1 MGMCLTLQLELL
13 GAEVRVF
20 DPTGL
25 PMKDDTS
32 EKHEKVVEL
41 RSLCIWSEGQM
52 WVSPEQHGT
61 VTGVFKNQIDW
72 IPLEVGSVR
81 PSQGRTLGIAQVG
94 PGFPSIN
101 ISACSCCKYVHAVYQ
116 TLSW

>member
-1 MGMCLTLQLELL
+1 MQLELL
-13 GAEVRVF
+13 GAEVRVY
-20 DPTGL
+20 DPAGL

-32 EKHEKVVEL
+32 EKHDKVVEL

-94 PGFPSIN
+94 WVAACCSREYLSIYEQ
-101 ISACSCCKYVHAVYQ
+101 S
-116 TLSW
+116 TLL